1 MIPWDTFLH
10 QDARSL
16 LPQGGGGG
24 ASVTIPDFILGVDPG
39 LGGALALYDWREP
52 HRSKLIDMP
61 VESGKLD
68 APRLASEVKWAMNDI
83 NWVPVI
89 GVIENV
95 HSRPRQAGAFNFGLS
110 TGIVHG
116 VLAANGIP
124 FVLVAPQVW
133 KVKMGLQRSPD
144 EPASATKDRARALA
158 SKLFPNLADQF
169 KRKKDDGRAEALLLA
184 VYYHHTLTG
193 GK

>member
-1 MIPWDTFLH
+1 M
-10 QDARSL
+10 
-16 LPQGGGGG
+16 
-24 ASVTIPDFILGVDPG
+24 IPDFILGVDPG
-39 LGGALALYDWREP
+39 IGGGFGLYDVRHPE
-52 HRSKLIDMP
+52 SSQVFDMP
-61 VESGKLD
+61 LKSGAVCPISMHKLV
-68 APRLASEVKWAMNDI
+68 ARLTPAVGMYGRFSVHAA
-83 NWVPVI
+83 V
-89 GVIENV
+89 ENV

-110 TGIVHG
+110 TGIIHG

-124 FVLVAPQVW
+124 MALISPSLW

-144 EPASATKDRARALA
+144 ESANATKDRARELA
-158 SKLFPNLADQF
+158 AKLFPNLADQF

>member
-1 MIPWDTFLH
+1 MI
-10 QDARSL
+10 
-16 LPQGGGGG
+16 G
-24 ASVTIPDFILGVDPG
+24 PDFILGADPG
-39 LGGALALYDWREP
+39 LSGGFGLYCIGQPAASRVW
-52 HRSKLIDMP
+52 DMP
-61 VESGKLD
+61 T
-68 APRLASEVKWAMNDI
+68 VKDRVSAVLMHAELMDI
-83 NWVPVI
+83 QSQLKGLTIHAAV
-89 GVIENV
+89 ENV

-110 TGIVHG
+110 TGIIHG

-124 FVLVAPQVW
+124 MTLVSPSLW

-144 EPASATKDRARALA
+144 EPASATKDRARELA
-158 SKLFPNLADQF
+158 AKLFPNLADQF

>member
-1 MIPWDTFLH
+1 MT
-10 QDARSL
+10 
-16 LPQGGGGG
+16 
-24 ASVTIPDFILGVDPG
+24 TPDFILGVDPG
-39 LGGALALYDWREP
+39 LGGGFGLYCVGQVGA
-52 HRSKLIDMP
+52 SFVQDMP
-61 VESGKLD
+61 LVHGKL
-68 APRLASEVKWAMNDI
+68 APNLVAELVNATAQNCRGRLVAAV
-83 NWVPVI
+83 
-89 GVIENV
+89 ENV

-124 FVLVAPQVW
+124 MTLISPSLW

-144 EPASATKDRARALA
+144 ELASATKDRARDIAA
-158 SKLFPNLADQF
+158 KLFPHLADQF

>member
-1 MIPWDTFLH
+1 MSF
-10 QDARSL
+10 
-16 LPQGGGGG
+16 
-24 ASVTIPDFILGVDPG
+24 PDFILGVDPG
-39 LGGALALYDWREP
+39 LGGGFGLYCVGQPAASRVWGTPIFKGGVSAGVLHTQLVDM
-52 HRSKLIDMP
+52 RSQLKGLNIHAA
-61 VESGKLD
+61 V
-68 APRLASEVKWAMNDI
+68 
-83 NWVPVI
+83 
-89 GVIENV
+89 ENV

-110 TGIVHG
+110 TGIIHG

-124 FVLVAPQVW
+124 MTLIAPSVW

-144 EPASATKDRARALA
+144 EPQGATKDRARELA
-158 SKLFPNLADQF
+158 AKLFPNLADQF

>member
-1 MIPWDTFLH
+1 M
-10 QDARSL
+10 
-16 LPQGGGGG
+16 
-24 ASVTIPDFILGVDPG
+24 TIPDFILGVDPG
-39 LGGALALYDWREP
+39 LGGAFGLYCVGQP
-52 HRSKLIDMP
+52 GASFVMDMP
-61 VESGKLD
+61 VKEGKL
-68 APRLASEVKWAMNDI
+68 ASAITAQLVNSTTQNCRGWLVAA
-83 NWVPVI
+83 
-89 GVIENV
+89 IENV

-193 GK
+193 GN